1 MKFLPLI
8 LANLGRHKKR
18 TVLTIASVALA
29 LFLFASLRTV
39 VTSINAGTEV
49 ASATRMIVMNKTAM
63 VFTLP
68 ISYRERLQQLPGVQ
82 SVAWANWFG
91 GQYGDG
97 KVFFA
102 TFAVDPESYMAMYPE
117 ISIPEDQKRAFMAER
132 SAACVGQG
140 LMEKFGWHIGQDIT
154 IRGTIYPGDWTF
166 TIRAVYAPLVKAYD
180 DRSVIFHWDVL
191 DERTNHEA
199 GAGWYVLKI
208 KDPSYASAVAHAI
221 DQGYENSSTPTKTGD
236 EKSFNAQFVTMW
248 GNIQFL
254 MNAIGTAVVFA
265 ILMVTANAMM
275 MSARERTGEYA
286 VLKTIGFTDRALF
299 ALVMLEAVLVAGT
312 GALIGLGGAKLLY
325 HVGGFSFG
333 GFLPGF
339 DPTNQT
345 LAIGAGLAGLLAL
358 ASGIAPAVRAARLP
372 IVQALRHVE

>member
-39 VTSINAGTEV
+39 VTSISAGAEV
-49 ASATRMIVMNKTAM
+49 ASARRMVVMNANAI
-63 VFTLP
+63 VFPLP
-68 ISYRERLQQLPGVQ
+68 TSYRARLGSLPGVERV
-82 SVAWANWFG
+82 SWANWFG

-102 TFAVDPESYMAMYPE
+102 TFAIDPESYLAMYPE
-117 ISIPEDQKRAFMAER
+117 ISVPEDQKQAFFRER
-132 SAACVGQG
+132 SSACVGRG
-140 LMEKFGWHIGQDIT
+140 LMEKFGWRVGQDIT
-154 IRGTIYPGDWTF
+154 IRGTIFPGDWTF
-166 TIRAVYAPLVKAYD
+166 TIRAVYTPLVKAYD
-180 DRSVIFHWDVL
+180 DRSVMFHWDYL
-191 DERTNHEA
+191 DERTNHAAET
-199 GAGWYVLKI
+199 GWYVLQL
-208 KDPSYASAVAHAI
+208 KDPSYAGSIVKLV
-221 DQGYENSSTPTKTGD
+221 DDGYRNSNAPTKTGD
-236 EKSFNAQFVTMW
+236 EKSFATQFITMW

-299 ALVMLEAVLVAGT
+299 GMVMLEAVLVAGL

-325 HVGGFSFG
+325 HSGNFSFG

-339 DPTNQT
+339 DPTGQT
-345 LAIGAGLAGLLAL
+345 LAVGAGLAALLAL
-358 ASGIAPAVRAARLP
+358 ASGVVPAARAARLS
-372 IVQALRHVE
+372 IVEALRHVE